1 MTDVGQNRK
10 TGERKPMKEL
20 QKQLDMLIRKSG
32 ADMQV
37 IEMIRN
43 EPSVFPFSTEGK
55 LMAYLLAGRIIT
67 YEEYLNLNRE
77 YNRRNQYLYLFDMA
91 PRTFGEIWG
100 ENHVLQ
106 LFPEFVKATKEKLMF
121 QYPGFDGEF
130 DLLLDGIRVEVKA
143 CRANSTKFGGNLASR
158 AYLHQEAHEHAFKYH
173 YQQLKPSCCD
183 VFLWIG
189 VCRDELLGHQQRGAD
204 PDPAPRYTTPERKN
218 RHSWSTCLRGSDLH
232 DRGRTAPVPDRR
244 EGYCGSS
251 QEEGKK
257 VNGSFV

>member
-100 ENHVLQ
+100 ENHILQ

-189 VCRDELLGHQQRGAD
+189 VCRDELLYWVISSEELIQTRRLGTQHRNEKTGTLGVPVYEGQIFMTEEELRPYLTAEKD
-204 PDPAPRYTTPERKN
+204 IVEAVRRK
-218 RHSWSTCLRGSDLH
+218 
-232 DRGRTAPVPDRR
+232 GR
-244 EGYCGSS
+244 
-251 QEEGKK
+251 K
-257 VNGSFV
+257 

>member
-1 MTDVGQNRK
+1 
-10 TGERKPMKEL
+10 MKEL

-106 LFPEFVKATKEKLMF
+106 LFPEFVKATKEET
-121 QYPGFDGEF
+121 DVSVS
-130 DLLLDGIRVEVKA
+130 GI
-143 CRANSTKFGGNLASR
+143 
-158 AYLHQEAHEHAFKYH
+158 
-173 YQQLKPSCCD
+173 
-183 VFLWIG
+183 
-189 VCRDELLGHQQRGAD
+189 
-204 PDPAPRYTTPERKN
+204 
-218 RHSWSTCLRGSDLH
+218 
-232 DRGRTAPVPDRR
+232 
-244 EGYCGSS
+244 
-251 QEEGKK
+251 
-257 VNGSFV
+257 